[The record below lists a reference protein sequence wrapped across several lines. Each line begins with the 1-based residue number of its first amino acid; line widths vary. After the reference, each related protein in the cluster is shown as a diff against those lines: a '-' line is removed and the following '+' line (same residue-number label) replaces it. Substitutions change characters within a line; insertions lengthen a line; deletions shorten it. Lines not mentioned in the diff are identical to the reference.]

1 MTKLQADEAQRRN
14 YNDGYS
20 PYGANPTPYDPP
32 FTQPQPYGSPMP
44 DPFANPAPSQAA
56 GLQDPYSIPPRQSPA
71 VDYMTPHYNP
81 DFSAH
86 PNPASQPP
94 SQAVRYDL
102 HDEPGE
108 PDDLGDIP
116 LLRRDGSRASGYSI
130 VSMPH
135 VPGAYE
141 DDNMSENNIR
151 YGRIPQRVPRR
162 YKTIKK
168 VE

>member
-20 PYGANPTPYDPP
+20 PYPANPAPYDPP
-32 FTQPQPYGSPMP
+32 FTHPQPYGSLP
-44 DPFANPAPSQAA
+44 DPFATPASSQ
-56 GLQDPYSIPPRQSPA
+56 GVLQDPYNIPPRQSPV
-71 VDYMTPHYNP
+71 VDYMSPHYNP
-81 DFSAH
+81 EFSAQ
-86 PNPASQPP
+86 PNPTSQPP
-94 SQAVRYDL
+94 PQAVRYDL
-102 HDEPGE
+102 HDEPAE

-116 LLRRDGSRASGYSI
+116 LLRRDGSRASGYAMP
-130 VSMPH
+130 SMPN

-141 DDNMSENNIR
+141 DESENNIR